1 MLLEE
6 HAVARSEFVALLAN
20 QPGLAVIAAAA
31 NLAEARA
38 RSLHETPDVV
48 LVSARLAA
56 MMDPRAISEL
66 RATWPAAEVLML
78 SASDDTAAVAAGMR
92 AGATGYVLRGL
103 DVELLAESL
112 RRVGRSG
119 KGNGATGPTAG
130 ERGSSAAA
138 LSPRERETLCLVAEG
153 WSNKEIARELRVA
166 ESTVKVH
173 VQHILRK
180 LKLTGRVQA
189 AVFAAETG
197 LAPRR

>member
-1 MLLEE
+1 
-6 HAVARSEFVALLAN
+6 
-20 QPGLAVIAAAA
+20 
-31 NLAEARA
+31 
-38 RSLHETPDVV
+38 
-48 LVSARLAA
+48 
-56 MMDPRAISEL
+56 
-66 RATWPAAEVLML
+66 ML

-92 AGATGYVLRGL
+92 AGAAGYVLRGL

-119 KGNGATGPTAG
+119 KGNGNGNGNGATGPTAG

-189 AVFAAETG
+189 AVFAAEIG